1 MIRAV
6 ALLVILL
13 FGAAASAQQVFVFPS
28 NAAIPG
34 QAPLCSIRGANFNVT
49 TDQICALPAAVTAWD
64 LTSIEVTNCS
74 ASLTLAAGGVYTAA
88 SKGGTALVSAAQ
100 AYTGLTSSTVVLP
113 LTLNGTA
120 ATTRLTIS
128 SVYLSLT
135 TAQGSAATCD
145 MYVWGKNLT

>member
-1 MIRAV
+1 MIRL
-6 ALLVILL
+6 ALFLCLAL
-13 FGAAASAQQVFVFPS
+13 FGSHAFAQQVTVVPS
-28 NAAIPG
+28 SIAVPG
-34 QAPLCSIRGANFNVT
+34 QAPLCSIRSANFNVT
-49 TDQICALPAAVTAWD
+49 TDQVCTLPASILAWD

-88 SKGGTALVSAAQ
+88 AKGGTALVSAAQ

-120 ATTRLTIS
+120 ATTRLTVS

-135 TAQGSAATCD
+135 TAQGTAATCD